1 MPSLIPANRTAKRTR
16 LISLAAAGSLSVAGA
31 ISVAALTL
39 PSTASAEPAVSA
51 SPGFAS
57 ASPAFARLD
66 VATQRG
72 ATSRAQ
78 QVDAFDG
85 ARFSLGMRQYT
96 ARQTAAKAAHAAAAR
111 AAVAKGVAEKAAAT
125 VKTQAAA
132 AASGS
137 PQQVARAMLGKFGWS
152 GGQFSCLEPLWGHE
166 SRWSVSASNPGSGA
180 YGIPQAL
187 PGSRMA
193 SAGPDW
199 QTNAGTQIKWGLQY
213 IQSTYGSPCAAWSHE
228 ESAGW
233 Y

>member
-1 MPSLIPANRTAKRTR
+1 MPGKRTR
-16 LISLAAAGSLSVAGA
+16 RISLAAAGGLSAVGALSVAM
-31 ISVAALTL
+31 LTL
-39 PSTASAEPAVSA
+39 PSMAPAASATAAPASSSSA
-51 SPGFAS
+51 SPAS
-57 ASPAFARLD
+57 ASPAFASLD

-72 ATSRAQ
+72 SMGKAHP
-78 QVDAFDG
+78 VNAFD
-85 ARFSLGMRQYT
+85 ASRFSLGLRQH
-96 ARQTAAKAAHAAAAR
+96 AAKQAAAKAAQAAAR
-111 AAVAKGVAEKAAAT
+111 AAAAKAVAEKAAAA
-125 VKTQAAA
+125 VKAQAAA

-199 QTNAGTQIKWGLQY
+199 QTNPGTQIKWGLRY

-228 ESAGW
+228 QSAGW